1 MLKKLWRNEKGFTM
15 IEMMVV
21 IIIIAVLIGVGIKFY
36 LGYIENSRIAK
47 AKGQLSTMQAAMDG
61 WYVEK
66 GEYPA
71 PGTTNGTDYDDL
83 TAADCKLDEAGIRGT
98 SSDGKNVLDPWGKK
112 YKFKRDDVAPGTNNT
127 YTITTGYADVQGTG
141 KALIGTGTDG
151 KSESPDFE

>member
-1 MLKKLWRNEKGFTM
+1 M

-71 PGTTNGTDYDDL
+71 CPTVPGENIKAEGSEL
-83 TAADCKLDEAGIRGT
+83 VKAGISPTKEPDANTGY
-98 SSDGKNVLDPWGKK
+98 VLDPWGKN
-112 YKFKRDDVAPGTNNT
+112 YKFTRENVASGTNNK

-141 KALIGTGTDG
+141 KALNGAGTDG
-151 KSESPDFE
+151 KSESPDFAP